1 MDIITECFFFLS
13 IHWHCCDKL
22 FKIFSSSS
30 RITSKFV
37 ALHFMFCKLR
47 RNFGFFCSV
56 NHFSG
61 GGVNTSHNAIRSPS
75 LACKNKTENGEGNRD
90 GDWNFCQ
97 KKEEDIALFS
107 QVTGIRMIRKKLVD
121 YSPKLDDHRQWT
133 FKHRNKPNRLKST
146 NHKSQTMTFRT
157 HSSKHVF
164 PKRSPKMI
172 DRTETPKF
180 PSKFAK
186 CSTEQYN

>member
-1 MDIITECFFFLS
+1 MQ
-13 IHWHCCDKL
+13 
-22 FKIFSSSS
+22 
-30 RITSKFV
+30 TSKG
-37 ALHFMFCKLR
+37 
-47 RNFGFFCSV
+47 FGFFCSV

-61 GGVNTSHNAIRSPS
+61 GGVNASHNAIRLPS
-75 LACKNKTENGEGNRD
+75 LACKNKTENGEGNSH

-97 KKEEDIALFS
+97 KKEEDIALFL
-107 QVTGIRMIRKKLVD
+107 QVTRISTIRKKLVFIAQNRTITSNEPSNTETNQTD
-121 YSPKLDDHRQWT
+121 
-133 FKHRNKPNRLKST
+133 RNPPIT
-146 NHKSQTMTFRT
+146 QIMTFIT

-180 PSKFAK
+180 PSKLAK

>member
-1 MDIITECFFFLS
+1 MFFSLS

-22 FKIFSSSS
+22 LFKIFFSSS

-37 ALHFMFCKLR
+37 ASRFVFCKLR
-47 RNFGFFCSV
+47 RDIRFFCSV

-61 GGVNTSHNAIRSPS
+61 GGVNASHNAIRSPS
-75 LACKNKTENGEGNRD
+75 VTCKNKTENGEANHD

-97 KKEEDIALFS
+97 KKDEDIALFS
-107 QVTGIRMIRKKLVD
+107 QVTRIRMIRKKKLVD
-121 YSPKLDDHRQWT
+121 YSPKQDDHKQWT
-133 FKHRNKPNRLKST
+133 FKHRNKPNSSKST
-146 NHKSQTMTFRT
+146 NHKSQTMTFRP

-164 PKRSPKMI
+164 PKRSLKMI

-180 PSKFAK
+180 PLKFAK

>member
-1 MDIITECFFFLS
+1 
-13 IHWHCCDKL
+13 
-22 FKIFSSSS
+22 
-30 RITSKFV
+30 
-37 ALHFMFCKLR
+37 MFCKLR

-107 QVTGIRMIRKKLVD
+107 QVTRIRPIRKKLVD
-121 YSPKLDDHRQWT
+121 YSLKQDDHKQRT